1 MSDLKAIRDGIT
13 NALFLHDSFERLE
26 EDGISVRSE
35 GASPLVSDINVNDF
49 SPRIRFQASQMRE
62 IYVGF
67 FCLENAARELIT
79 QRLSERHGPT
89 WWTSKVPKKIRDSVD
104 SLKAKEY
111 KNKYLSNRSVSE
123 IGYTFFGNLCQI
135 IIGNWEDFNDLF
147 PDQAWITSRF
157 NDLEAC
163 RNIIMHTNVL
173 PQEEIDRINGIIRDW
188 LSQVG

>member
-1 MSDLKAIRDGIT
+1 M
-13 NALFLHDSFERLE
+13 NALFLNDSLDRLE
-26 EDGISVRSE
+26 EEGITVRSGKE
-35 GASPLVSDINVNDF
+35 VVAISDINVDDF
-49 SPRIRFQASQMRE
+49 SPAIRFQASQMRE
-62 IYVGF
+62 VYVGF

-79 QRLSERHGPT
+79 QRLQERHGSS
-89 WWTSKVPKKIRDSVD
+89 WWVQKVPKKIRDSVD
-104 SLKAKEY
+104 TLKQKEQ
-111 KNKYLSNRSVSE
+111 KNRYLSSRSVSE

-135 IIGNWEDFNDLF
+135 IIANWDDFNDLF
-147 PDQAWITSRF
+147 PDQAWVTSRF

>member
-1 MSDLKAIRDGIT
+1 MADLKTIREGIT
-13 NALFLHDSFERLE
+13 NWLFLNDSLDRLE
-26 EDGISVRSE
+26 EDGVSVRSE
-35 GASPLVSDINVNDF
+35 SSQAQVSDINVDDF
-49 SPRIRFQASQMRE
+49 SPRIHFQASQMRE

-79 QRLSERHGPT
+79 QRLSERHST
-89 WWTSKVPKKIRDSVD
+89 SWWTSKVPNKIRDSVE
-104 SLKAKEY
+104 SLKKKEE

-123 IGYTFFGNLCQI
+123 IGYTFFGNLCKI
-135 IIGNWEDFNDLF
+135 IIANWDDFNDLF

>member
-1 MSDLKAIRDGIT
+1 MSSLRTIRDGIT
-13 NALFLHDSFERLE
+13 NSLFLHDSLERLE
-26 EDGISVRSE
+26 DEGISVRPE
-35 GASPLVSDINVNDF
+35 GAATQVSDINVDDF
-49 SPRIRFQASQMRE
+49 SPRIRFQAAQMRE

-79 QRLSERHGPT
+79 QRLSERHGT
-89 WWTSKVPKKIRDSVD
+89 SWWTAKVPKKIRDSVD
-104 SLKAKEY
+104 SLKKKEE

-135 IIGNWEDFNDLF
+135 IIGNWEDFIDLF
-147 PDQAWITSRF
+147 PDQAWVTSRF